1 MKRKYCNPES
11 ALYELNGEIYSMDD
25 LADLAE
31 RYQLMNKIKHTVCS
45 GLSFVHAVGFVGA
58 MMLAGDADNPI
69 PYFLA
74 MIYCF
79 AGATVFGLIASAGG
93 GDNDGSDNR

>member
-1 MKRKYCNPES
+1 MKRKYCNPQS
-11 ALYELNGEIYSMDD
+11 ALYELNGEFYSMAD

-31 RYQLMNKIKHTVCS
+31 RDQLMSKIKRAVCS
-45 GLSFVHAVGFVGA
+45 SLSFAHAVGFVGA

-74 MIYCF
+74 MMYCF
-79 AGATVFGLIASAGG
+79 AGAIVFGLMASAGG
-93 GDNDGSDNR
+93 GDDDGNDNR

>member
-31 RYQLMNKIKHTVCS
+31 RDQLRIKIKRAVFS
-45 GLSFVHAVGFVGA
+45 GLSFVHAVGFAGA

-69 PYFLA
+69 PYF
-74 MIYCF
+74 MIMGYCF
-79 AGATVFGLIASAGG
+79 IAVVWFEW
-93 GDNDGSDNR
+93 RR

>member
-1 MKRKYCNPES
+1 MKRRYCNPET
-11 ALYELNGEIYSMDD
+11 AFYELNGKYYTMNE

-31 RYQLMNKIKHTVCS
+31 RDQLMSKIKHVVCS
-45 GLSFVHAVGFVGA
+45 GLSFAHAVGFVGA

-74 MIYCF
+74 MMYCF
-79 AGATVFGLIASAGG
+79 AGAIVFGLMASAGEG
-93 GDNDGSDNR
+93 EVE